1 MRSYEGQR
9 WPRKE
14 AEKSWNEKR
23 NFRICNRKKRTIE
36 VVGKQTDRARVS
48 AVVNSS
54 QIVRKISDGCL
65 RSGKIKR
72 ARCCR
77 SGDRRVEFPLS
88 IRVVN

>member
-1 MRSYEGQR
+1 M
-9 WPRKE
+9 
-14 AEKSWNEKR
+14 
-23 NFRICNRKKRTIE
+23 
-36 VVGKQTDRARVS
+36 VGKQTDRARVS

-54 QIVRKISDGCL
+54 QIVRKISDGWL

-77 SGDRRVEFPLS
+77 SGDRRVEFSLS

>member
-23 NFRICNRKKRTIE
+23 NFRICNRKKRMIE

-48 AVVNSS
+48 VNSS
-54 QIVRKISDGCL
+54 QIVRKISDGWL

-77 SGDRRVEFPLS
+77 SGDRRVEFSLS

>member
-14 AEKSWNEKR
+14 GEKSRNEKR

-54 QIVRKISDGCL
+54 QIVRKISDGWL

-77 SGDRRVEFPLS
+77 SGDRRVEFSLS

>member
-54 QIVRKISDGCL
+54 QIVRKISDGWL

-77 SGDRRVEFPLS
+77 SGDRRVEFSLS

>member
-48 AVVNSS
+48 VNSS
-54 QIVRKISDGCL
+54 QIVRKISDGWL

-77 SGDRRVEFPLS
+77 SGDRRVEFSLS